1 MAQTESKDN
10 IEITQDNEH
19 LIFKVRKDSPL
30 WEGTELKINKKKE
43 AYKTQIL
50 AGLYTPQHQEN
61 PNAVWIPDNANDK
74 KSYGLVQ
81 FKIVGVIKQ

>member
-1 MAQTESKDN
+1 MSETKDN
-10 IEITQDNEH
+10 IKIEQDEEH

-30 WEGTELKINKKKE
+30 WEGTELKINKAKE
-43 AYKTQIL
+43 AYKTQIV
-50 AGLYTPQHQEN
+50 AGLYTPQGKDD
-61 PNAVWIPDNANDK
+61 PNAIWINDEQNDK

>member
-1 MAQTESKDN
+1 MSETKDN
-10 IEITQDNEH
+10 IKIEQNEEY

-30 WEGTELKINKKKE
+30 WEGKDIKINKKKE
-43 AYKTQIL
+43 AYTTAIV
-50 AGLYTPQHQEN
+50 AGLYTPQGKED
-61 PNAVWIPDNANDK
+61 PNAIWINDKSNDK